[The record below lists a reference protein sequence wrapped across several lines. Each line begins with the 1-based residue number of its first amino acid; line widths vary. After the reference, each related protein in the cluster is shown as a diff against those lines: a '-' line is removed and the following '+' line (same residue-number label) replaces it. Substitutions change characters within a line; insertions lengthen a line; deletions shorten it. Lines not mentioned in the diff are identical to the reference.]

1 MLFPATQHESIL
13 EKPELSRG
21 AQYAAL
27 SFGNRLEEVGT
38 PSLRLG
44 GRGLT
49 WTTPSPNPSWRA

>member
-1 MLFPATQHESIL
+1 MLFPATQHKSIL

-49 WTTPSPNPSWRA
+49 WTTPSPNPS